1 MSNRP
6 LSRKA
11 RVKLARQQEIIAAA
25 RELFLHQGYHETTL
39 EEIAHHAEFG
49 KGTIYNYFA
58 SKEDLFLAICD
69 QLIGEMEGIARRT
82 LIEGEG
88 PGRQRLATYAGAMI
102 HYSRDNVK
110 LIALVMHRIHQISR
124 EKIKPYM
131 ARFSAVMRNI
141 WHAGSVPVQMEQ
153 EQQGGCVYDPLTLAI
168 LFEGL
173 VRTYNMSRFGP
184 LHSMPEEEIEQAANM
199 ITTIFFD
206 GIGKPNQGK

>member
-6 LSRKA
+6 LSRKE
-11 RVKLARQQEIIAAA
+11 REKLARQQEIVAAA
-25 RELFLHQGYHETTL
+25 RELFLRQGYHETTL

-69 QLIGEMEGIARRT
+69 QLIGEMEEIARRT

-88 PGRQRLATYAGAMI
+88 PGRQRLTTYASTMI
-102 HYSRDNVK
+102 HYSCDNVK

-124 EKIKPYM
+124 EKVRPYL
-131 ARFSAVMRNI
+131 ARFSSVMRNI
-141 WHAGSVPVQMEQ
+141 WHAISIPVRMEQ
-153 EQQGGCVYDPLTLAI
+153 EQQGGCAYDPLKLAI

-184 LHSMPEEEIEQAANM
+184 LQSMPEEEIEQAAKM

-206 GIGKPNQGK
+206 GIGKPHKG